1 MCLSSNGRIYIAA
14 HVNFNESSFPFQT
27 DPEFIYSKPKQS
39 VEFTNTFSKFLTVSF
54 PSESHSHEATIAG
67 VNSSDIPILEI
78 TPNDLSSDNN
88 NEITCPVLNNAS
100 NPQSETQNPS
110 NYSITPGNNNLQNQ
124 TPDISQ
130 STPQRK
136 PSHSMITRSKAG
148 IFKPKAFN
156 TEKALS
162 LDTPSSV
169 TEALNDQN

>member
-27 DPEFIYSKPKQS
+27 DPEFMCTEPKQL
-39 VEFTNTFSKFLTVSF
+39 VEPTNTFSKFLTVSF

-67 VNSSDIPILEI
+67 VNSSDNPILEI

-88 NEITCPVLNNAS
+88 NEITCSVLNKAS
-100 NPQSETQNPS
+100 NAQSETQNLS
-110 NYSITPGNNNLQNQ
+110 NCSVTPGHNNLQNQ

-130 STPQRK
+130 STPQHK
-136 PSHSMITRSKAG
+136 PSHSMITRAKVG
-148 IFKPKAFN
+148 IFTPKAFN

-169 TEALNDQN
+169 TKALNDQN